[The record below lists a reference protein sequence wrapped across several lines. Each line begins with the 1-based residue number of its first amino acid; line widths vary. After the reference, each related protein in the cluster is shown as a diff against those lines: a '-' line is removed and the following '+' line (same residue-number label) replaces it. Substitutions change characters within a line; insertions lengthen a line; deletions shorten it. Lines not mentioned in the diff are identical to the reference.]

1 MSSLKAYI
9 ITRTLMVIPT
19 VLILLTLVF
28 FIMRILP
35 GDPISAMVGQKV
47 PEEVLERM
55 REEAGLNK
63 PLAVQYIDYLKGV
76 FTGDLGNSMIW
87 GRRPV
92 VEEIMDRFPATLEL
106 TIFGF
111 TISVLLGVLTGSIA
125 AFRRGSKVDA
135 GMRIYSVVAYTLFIP
150 WFGMLLQMLFGVYM
164 KVLPIGGRITPGLAP
179 EHITGLYVLDSI
191 LTLNLESLKASLFHL
206 LLPSLTLGIVLSGAY
221 TRILRNNLI
230 DVLSQDFITAY
241 RARGVRE
248 RKVIKHAM
256 KNAFIP
262 VVTLMGLQFAILLA
276 GAVLTESTFSWP
288 GMGTFL
294 LERIEYR
301 DYNSVQGAIVF
312 YAVFVALISLVV
324 DVIYALLDPRI
335 RY

>member
-55 REEAGLNK
+55 REEAGLNE

-135 GMRIYSVVAYTLFIP
+135 GMRVYSVVAYTLFIP

-191 LTLNLESLKASLFHL
+191 LTLNFESLKASLLHL
-206 LLPSLTLGIVLSGAY
+206 FLPSLTLGIVLSGAY

-248 RKVIKHAM
+248 RKVIRHAM

>member
-9 ITRTLMVIPT
+9 IARTLMVIPT

-63 PLAVQYIDYLKGV
+63 PLAIQYVEYLKGV
-76 FTGDLGNSMIW
+76 FTGNLGNSMIW

-135 GMRIYSVVAYTLFIP
+135 GMRVYSVVAYTLFIP

-191 LTLNLESLKASLFHL
+191 LTLNFESLKASLLHL

>member
-191 LTLNLESLKASLFHL
+191 LTLNLESLKASLLHL

>member
-9 ITRTLMVIPT
+9 VTRTLMVIPT

-63 PLAVQYIDYLKGV
+63 PLAVQYFEYLKGV

-92 VEEIMDRFPATLEL
+92 VDEIMDRFPATLEL

-125 AFRRGSKVDA
+125 AFRRGSKADA

-164 KVLPIGGRITPGLAP
+164 KALPIGGRITPGLAP

-191 LTLNLESLKASLFHL
+191 LTLNIEALKASLLHL

-301 DYNSVQGAIVF
+301 DYNAVQGAIVF

>member
-1 MSSLKAYI
+1 
-9 ITRTLMVIPT
+9 MVIPT

-47 PEEVLERM
+47 PAEVLERM

-63 PLAVQYIDYLKGV
+63 PLVIQYIDYLKGV

-92 VEEIMDRFPATLEL
+92 MEEIMDRFPATLEL
-106 TIFGF
+106 TVFGF

-125 AFRRGSKVDA
+125 AFRRGSKADT

-150 WFGMLLQMLFGVYM
+150 WFGMLLQMFFGVYL
-164 KVLPIGGRITPGLAP
+164 KILPIGGRITPGLAP
-179 EHITGLYVLDSI
+179 DHITGLYVLDSI
-191 LTLNLESLKASLFHL
+191 LTLNLESLKTSLLYLF
-206 LLPSLTLGIVLSGAY
+206 LPSMTLGIVLSGAY

-230 DVLSQDFITAY
+230 DVLSQDFIVAY

-248 RKVIKHAM
+248 WKVIKHAM

-301 DYNSVQGAIVF
+301 DYNAVQGAIVF
-312 YAVFVALISLVV
+312 YAVFVALISLIV

>member
-1 MSSLKAYI
+1 MASLKAYI
-9 ITRTLMVIPT
+9 ITRALLVIPT
-19 VLILLTLVF
+19 IFILLTLVF
-28 FIMRILP
+28 FILRILP

-47 PEEVLERM
+47 PPEVLERL
-55 REEAGLNK
+55 RHEAGLDK
-63 PLAVQYIDYLKGV
+63 PVIVQYFEYLRGV
-76 FTGDLGNSMIW
+76 LSGNLGRSMIW

-92 VEEIMDRFPATLEL
+92 MAEIMDRFPATLEL

-111 TISVLLGVLTGSIA
+111 ILSVVIGVITGAVA
-125 AFRRGSKVDA
+125 AFRRGSKIDTS
-135 GMRIYSVVAYTLFIP
+135 MRVYSIVAYTLFIP
-150 WFGMLLQMLFGVYM
+150 WFGMLLQMFFGVYL
-164 KVLPIGGRITPGLAP
+164 KVFPIGGRITPGVGP
-179 EHITGLYVLDSI
+179 ETITGLYVIDSI
-191 LTLNLESLKASLFHL
+191 LTLNFNALLDALSHL
-206 LLPSLTLGIVLSGAY
+206 ALPSITLGIVLSGAY
-221 TRILRNNLI
+221 TRLLRNNLI

-241 RARGVRE
+241 RARGVRN
-248 RKVIKHAM
+248 RKIVKHAM

-301 DYNSVQGAIVF
+301 DYTSVQGAIVF
-312 YAVFVALISLVV
+312 YALFVALISLIV
-324 DVIYALLDPRI
+324 DIIYAILDPRI

>member
-9 ITRTLMVIPT
+9 ITRTLMIIPT

-28 FIMRILP
+28 FILRILP
-35 GDPISAMVGQKV
+35 GDPIASMVGQKV
-47 PEEVLERM
+47 PEEVLEKL

-63 PLAVQYIDYLKGV
+63 PLIVQYFDYLKGV
-76 FTGDLGNSMIW
+76 FTGDLGKSMIW

-92 VEEIMDRFPATLEL
+92 IDEIMDRFPATLEL

-111 TISVLLGVLTGSIA
+111 TISVILGVLTGSIA
-125 AFRRGSKVDA
+125 AFKRGSKIDT
-135 GMRIYSVVAYTLFIP
+135 GMRVYSVVAYTLFIP
-150 WFGMLLQMLFGVYM
+150 WFGMLLQMLFGVYL
-164 KVLPIGGRITPGLAP
+164 KILPIGGRITPGMAP
-179 EHITGLYVLDSI
+179 EHITGLYVIDSI
-191 LTLNLESLKASLFHL
+191 LTLNFDAFVESLKYLF
-206 LLPSLTLGIVLSGAY
+206 LPSLTLGIVLSGAY

-248 RKVIKHAM
+248 KKVVKHAL

-301 DYNSVQGAIVF
+301 DYNAVQGAIVF
-312 YAVFVALISLVV
+312 YAVFVALISLIV

>member
-1 MSSLKAYI
+1 MASLKAYI
-9 ITRTLMVIPT
+9 VTRALLVIPT
-19 VLILLTLVF
+19 VFILLTLVF
-28 FIMRILP
+28 FILRILP

-47 PEEVLERM
+47 PPEVLEKLRH
-55 REEAGLNK
+55 EAGLDK
-63 PLAVQYIDYLKGV
+63 PLLIQYVDYLKGV
-76 FTGDLGNSMIW
+76 LCGDLGKSMIW

-92 VEEIMDRFPATLEL
+92 MDEIMDRFPATLEL

-111 TISVLLGVLTGSIA
+111 AISVLLGVLTGSIA
-125 AFRRGSKVDA
+125 AFRRGTKVDTS
-135 GMRIYSVVAYTLFIP
+135 MRVYSIIAYTLFIP

-164 KVLPIGGRITPGLAP
+164 GLLPIGGRVTPGKGP
-179 EHITGLYVLDSI
+179 VEITKLYVLDSL
-191 LTLNLESLKASLFHL
+191 LTLDFSALSDALQHL
-206 LLPSLTLGIVLSGAY
+206 ALPALTLGIVLSGAY
-221 TRILRNNLI
+221 TRLLRNNLI

-241 RARGVRE
+241 KARGVRE
-248 RKVIKHAM
+248 RKIIKHAM

-301 DYNSVQGAIVF
+301 DYTSVQGAIVF
-312 YAVFVALISLVV
+312 YALFVALISLVV
-324 DVIYALLDPRI
+324 DIVYALLDPRI